1 MFPFC
6 WQVSSRA
13 DAMLQ
18 QLHKDMEI
26 VSSNSTATTDAVRLF
41 FEKMRKVLSQRE
53 KALLSTIQKYGD
65 IKLTRLDT
73 HHQKLREHH
82 DAILE
87 VVEKI
92 EKMIQNGE
100 NVDVLLQK
108 QAISEEL
115 DVHQQSVLS
124 ISDMLAESQSSSCYL
139 SFKEDGSLCHQMSE
153 VGTLNECHR
162 DPDSVFISVRRLIV
176 SEDEDPYLD
185 VPLRFEDEKA
195 SVPQKTMRFDETK
208 QPLEFAD
215 KTYDTPRPLTP
226 PRNRTPSTP
235 LSASSHVA
243 PMKSAGYETYD
254 VPKLPPKQPPPLPPR
269 DRPSGK
275 YSVPKA
281 ATLPA
286 RRRPTTL
293 RSYSFPEEANGPS
306 ESSFPDVIDE
316 ESDEEYEPL
325 SLPPVPMPRA
335 KPPPLP
341 PDHPSR
347 PKKPVPM
354 PRRRLVTSPDHLGAL
369 KRRSQTLPSGA
380 LSLTLS
386 PPQPPVEPAII
397 QPILVIGNNQL
408 SWPFSHETV
417 YPCGVC
423 CTSVHDTLIVSDV
436 FNHCVRL
443 IDKKGTFIE
452 KIGREGREGGQFKEP
467 SAVAITDDNH
477 ILVAERDNPRIQK
490 FTTMGKY
497 LMKFGQKA
505 LWGSQLSDP
514 LGIAV
519 AENRNIFITDWDK
532 SRIFV
537 YQNNGKFVKMIGKED
552 DFFKSPAGIAIDR
565 QGQLLITDRYNHC
578 VWVLTPDGE
587 MVSKIGSQ
595 GSLPG
600 QLFYP
605 YGITVTENGSIVVT
619 ESGNNRVSVFS
630 PKGELIRCFGKAGS
644 EPGMFNH
651 PRHVCVNSK
660 GQIIVADEM
669 NQRIQVFQLL

>member
-1 MFPFC
+1 
-6 WQVSSRA
+6 
-13 DAMLQ
+13 MLQ
-18 QLHKDMEI
+18 QLYKDKDMI
-26 VSSNSTATTDAVRLF
+26 SNNSTATADAVQFF
-41 FEKMRKVLSQRE
+41 FERMRKVLGQRE
-53 KALLSTIQKYGD
+53 KALLSTVHKYGD
-65 IKLTRLDT
+65 IKLTRLDA
-73 HHQKLREHH
+73 HHQKLLEHRN
-82 DAILE
+82 AILQA
-87 VVEKI
+87 VDKI
-92 EKMIQNGE
+92 EKMIQDGE
-100 NVDVLLQK
+100 NVDILLLNK
-108 QAISEEL
+108 AISEEL
-115 DVHQQSVLS
+115 DAHQQSVLS
-124 ISDMLAESQSSSCYL
+124 IGDMLAESQSSSCYL
-139 SFKEDGSLCHQMSE
+139 SFKEDDSLGQQMSE

-162 DPDSVFISVRRLIV
+162 DPDSVILSVRRLIV

-185 VPLRFEDEKA
+185 VPLRFEDEETSA
-195 SVPQKTMRFDETK
+195 PQKTMRFDETK

-226 PRNRTPSTP
+226 PRTRKPPTP
-235 LSASSHVA
+235 LSSS
-243 PMKSAGYETYD
+243 PRLTPLKSSGYETYD
-254 VPKLPPKQPPPLPPR
+254 VPTLSPRVPPTLPLRTPPPLPPR
-269 DRPSGK
+269 YPPTGN

-281 ATLPA
+281 ATMPAKRTTRRFNSLPEEH
-286 RRRPTTL
+286 
-293 RSYSFPEEANGPS
+293 SKSSEFFFPE
-306 ESSFPDVIDE
+306 VIGE
-316 ESDEEYEPL
+316 ESDEDYEPL
-325 SLPPVPMPRA
+325 SLPPVPMPRVN
-335 KPPPLP
+335 PPPLP
-341 PDHPSR
+341 PNHPSQAR
-347 PKKPVPM
+347 KPVPK
-354 PRRRLVTSPDHLGAL
+354 PRRRLVTSPDHLPAL
-369 KRRSQTLPSGA
+369 KRRSQTLPPGA
-380 LSLTLS
+380 LYLPLS
-386 PPQPPVEPAII
+386 PPSIEPTII
-397 QPILVIGNNQL
+397 QPILVIGNDQL

-477 ILVAERDNPRIQK
+477 ILIAERDNPRIQK

-497 LMKFGQKA
+497 LMKFGQKT

-519 AENRNIFITDWDK
+519 AENRNIFITDWDR
-532 SRIFV
+532 SRVFV
-537 YQNNGKFVKMIGKED
+537 YQNNGKFVKTIGKED
-552 DFFKSPAGIAIDR
+552 GFFKSPAGIAIDR
-565 QGQLLITDRYNHC
+565 QGRLLITDRYNHC

-587 MVSKIGSQ
+587 MVNKIGSQ
-595 GSLPG
+595 GSRPG

-630 PKGELIRCFGKAGS
+630 QKGELIRCFGKAGS

-660 GQIIVADEM
+660 GHIVVADEM